1 MLCLDTNVLIHA
13 FRIGSPV
20 HGAVRSWL
28 ATVLD
33 GDEPVIVPVDVGAAF
48 LRLSTNAR
56 LFPDSSSAEDA
67 LDFIHEVE
75 SAARFV
81 SASAW
86 AWSRFQLLVSELALM
101 GNDVPDALIAAQ
113 ALDHG
118 ATLATFDQGFTWF
131 PDLQVMDL
139 ADLGS

>member
-1 MLCLDTNVLIHA
+1 MFCLDTNVLIHA
-13 FRIGSPV
+13 FRIGSPI
-20 HGAVRSWL
+20 HASVRSWL
-28 ATVLD
+28 AATLD

-56 LFPDSSSAEDA
+56 LFPDSTSAGDA
-67 LDFIHEVE
+67 LEFIHEVE

-81 SASAW
+81 SASPW
-86 AWSRFQLLVSELALM
+86 AWSRFQELVSELALV

-118 ATLATFDQGFTWF
+118 ATLATFDQGFARF

-139 ADLGS
+139 ATLGF